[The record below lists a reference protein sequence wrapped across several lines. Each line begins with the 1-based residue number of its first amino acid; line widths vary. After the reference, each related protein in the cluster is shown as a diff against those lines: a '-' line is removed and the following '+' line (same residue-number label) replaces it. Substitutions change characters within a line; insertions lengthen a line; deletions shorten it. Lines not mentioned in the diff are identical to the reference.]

1 MTLLLFSTPDT
12 ILSND
17 MDDLLLTPV
26 TVIDALNSGSIGVMP
41 TDTVYGVVARA
52 EDETAVSRLY
62 ALKHRERKPGT
73 LIAASSAQLL
83 QLGVPKEQ
91 LEKVEKWWPGSLSA
105 VLVMDGRE
113 YLHQGVG
120 DIAMRVVAD
129 HNLQKLLEQTGPLL
143 TSSAN
148 QPGEPGATNLDEA
161 WRYFG
166 NAVDFYVDGGT
177 ITSRVPSTIVK
188 PTAEGVTVLR
198 QGAVKI

>member
-1 MTLLLFSTPDT
+1 ME
-12 ILSND
+12 
-17 MDDLLLTPV
+17 DLRLTPV
-26 TVIDALNSGSIGVMP
+26 TVIAALNSGKIGVMP

-52 EDETAVSRLY
+52 EDEEAVSRLY
-62 ALKHRERKPGT
+62 ALKRREQKPGT
-73 LIAASSAQLL
+73 LIAASTAQLL
-83 QLGVPKEQ
+83 HLGVPREQ

-105 VLVMDGRE
+105 VLVMHGRE

-129 HNLQKLLEQTGPLL
+129 PDLQKLLEKTGPLL

-161 WRYFG
+161 WHYFG
-166 NAVDFYVDGGT
+166 DAVDFYVDGGT

-188 PTAEGVTVLR
+188 PSSDGVIVLR